1 MRVYLLVIIALVIF
15 GDFVLS
21 EDVLAAENMGHE
33 HHHNGSFSLFS
44 LVKPLGIATLSFVFA
59 TFLAGVFRRKLGR
72 RFLKI
77 HLSLAII
84 SIILG
89 LTHGILVF
97 VLYG

>member
-1 MRVYLLVIIALVIF
+1 MRVYVLVIIALVIF
-15 GDFVLS
+15 GSFVS
-21 EDVLAAENMGHE
+21 SKGVLAAENGGHE
-33 HHHNGSFSLFS
+33 HHHESYFSLFS

-59 TFLAGVFRRKLGR
+59 TFLAGLLRRKLGR